1 MLLRK
6 ISLITA
12 LLLVLVLSQ
21 KALCSE
27 GMGISPEHF
36 LKKMGYAC
44 VKVKNGLSSVTI
56 ASGIQ
61 DTGGNKKILE
71 CGNRLMLVLTGSE
84 DGRELMS
91 VALLYFMDVDSG
103 RESNPSVSRSYENS
117 RFENICRQMIFSLDS
132 GISDSDAEK
141 ALRSIGIQG
150 NMLDGIQRSSPVKGY
165 RCMLK
170 LQPGGMLMMVISK
183 I

>member
-1 MLLRK
+1 MILRK
-6 ISLITA
+6 ISLLAA
-12 LLLVLVLSQ
+12 LILVLVVSQ
-21 KALCSE
+21 EAFCSE
-27 GMGISPEHF
+27 GMGISPEYF

-61 DTGGNKKILE
+61 ETAGYKQILE
-71 CGNRLMLVLTGSE
+71 CGNRIMLVLTGSD

-91 VALLYFMDVDSG
+91 VALLYYMDLDPD
-103 RESNPSVSRSYENS
+103 EIIDPSVSRSYENS
-117 RFENICRQMIFSLDS
+117 RFENICRQMIFSLDN

-141 ALRSIGIQG
+141 ALRSIGIHG
-150 NMLDGIQRSSPVKGY
+150 NMLDGIQRSSSVKGY
-165 RCMLK
+165 SCMLK